1 VAAPGASAV
10 EALAHPAVRLFADRA
25 AAARPGFA
33 GVDDSVGAVVEI
45 CRRLDG
51 LPLAIELAAAR
62 TRSLSADQIAERL
75 DDRFRLLTGGSR
87 TAMPRHR
94 TLRAVVEAE
103 EARAARGEQPDRE
116 AERARAA
123 DAAARVEG
131 LDLTRRPL
139 LAFAAPVLAWIAGD
153 RAKADE
159 LLAAARGH
167 SDPWVRAAAP
177 LVHSQLAE
185 NDGDVDT
192 VRREIE
198 VALAAFRLLGERWG
212 LSTALVARA
221 GVLLLDGDLDG
232 AAAALDEARALGGE
246 LGALAQDAM
255 LRLRLAEVE
264 MRRGDAD
271 AARRH
276 LGELQQLHD
285 LSADEAIIVL
295 ATRARIALATGH
307 RDEARAIREQ
317 LEPRLEQHA
326 RSGRPDRGHARAI
339 GLATIGGLALQD
351 GEVEEA
357 ERVLEEAHGAALGT
371 LDMPIVAAVGVAIA
385 CLAERQGRLADAAE
399 ILGAA
404 AVVRG
409 AEDMGDPEIAALM
422 QRLRAALGD
431 AELEAAY
438 ARGRDTTRDAALA
451 RLRPLDAPAVRP

>member
-1 VAAPGASAV
+1 
-10 EALAHPAVRLFADRA
+10 
-25 AAARPGFA
+25 
-33 GVDDSVGAVVEI
+33 
-45 CRRLDG
+45 
-51 LPLAIELAAAR
+51 
-62 TRSLSADQIAERL
+62 
-75 DDRFRLLTGGSR
+75 
-87 TAMPRHR
+87 
-94 TLRAVVEAE
+94 
-103 EARAARGEQPDRE
+103 
-116 AERARAA
+116 
-123 DAAARVEG
+123 
-131 LDLTRRPL
+131 
-139 LAFAAPVLAWIAGD
+139 
-153 RAKADE
+153 
-159 LLAAARGH
+159 
-167 SDPWVRAAAP
+167 
-177 LVHSQLAE
+177 
-185 NDGDVDT
+185 
-192 VRREIE
+192 
-198 VALAAFRLLGERWG
+198 
-212 LSTALVARA
+212 
-221 GVLLLDGDLDG
+221 
-232 AAAALDEARALGGE
+232 
-246 LGALAQDAM
+246 
-255 LRLRLAEVE
+255 

-295 ATRARIALATGH
+295 ATRARIASAAGD
-307 RDEARAIREQ
+307 RDEARALREQ

-326 RSGRPDRGHARAI
+326 RSSRPDRGHARAI

-451 RLRPLDAPAVRP
+451 RLRPLDAPTVRP